1 MDSHITDIHT
11 INWRQILRVNAQKTI
26 IVIFLFF
33 LLYIAFGLLLDFI
46 WAIVKHPGM
55 DFFNVTH
62 FLRTIHFFPY
72 ITFIMLGMAIFTLLF
87 SIVFTKELILLGT
100 NYVALNDILNK
111 SSQEIVLENIVEEM
125 TIASGIIRKPA
136 IYILPREDINA
147 FASGFDIESS
157 FLVVTSGLLNKL
169 NRNEIEGVIAHEI
182 THIKYLDIRLSLI
195 VTILTKWMNIIIN
208 SIFNFIIYFAKGL
221 MENINDDEGSM
232 EIALVK
238 AVFLLLCIFFLWPLW
253 VAIIILK
260 IICYPIT
267 SILLFYLDRT
277 REIHADTGA
286 IQLLRISEGIGEALI
301 KIEKDYQENISIYQK
316 QLYLNGHENLRFDL
330 YFYDPR
336 LLNDMGNLLFF
347 GLFQGQPSVS
357 DRLKNIGLNKKTI

>member
-1 MDSHITDIHT
+1 MDSPVTDMRT
-11 INWRQILRVNAQKTI
+11 INWRLILRANARKTI

-33 LLYIAFGLLLDFI
+33 LLYIFFGLLLDLI
-46 WAIVKHPGM
+46 RSIIQHPDL
-55 DFFNVTH
+55 DFFNLTH
-62 FLRTIHFFPY
+62 FLKAVHFFPY
-72 ITFIMLGMAIFTLLF
+72 ITFIMLGIAIFTLLF
-87 SIVFTKELILLGT
+87 SIVFTKELIFLGT

-125 TIASGIIRKPA
+125 TIASGIIKKPA

-147 FASGFDIESS
+147 FASGFNIESS
-157 FLVVTSGLLNKL
+157 FLVVTRGLLNKL

-195 VTILTKWMNIIIN
+195 VTTLTKWMNIIIN
-208 SIFNFIIYFAKGL
+208 SIFNFIVYFAKGL
-221 MENINDDEGSM
+221 MENIDDKDSM
-232 EIALVK
+232 NIAIVK

-253 VAIIILK
+253 VAIILLK
-260 IICYPIT
+260 VICYPIT
-267 SILLFYLDRT
+267 SILSFYLDRT

-286 IQLLRISEGIGEALI
+286 IQLLRISEGVGKALI
-301 KIEKDYQENISIYQK
+301 KIEKDYQENMALYQK
-316 QLYLNGHENLRFDL
+316 QLYLNVNENLRFDL

-336 LLNDMGNLLFF
+336 LLRNRNKLLFF

-357 DRLKNIGLNKKTI
+357 DRLKNIGLDKKIK